1 MLFAAIAHGQH
12 EQDSGAQ
19 SATYGAPAGESQLT

>member
-12 EQDSGAQ
+12 EQDSGAR
-19 SATYGAPAGESQLT
+19 STIYGVPAGESQLT